1 MQNRTD
7 LALELKEEKN
17 IGSAESGII
26 VKTRID
32 TANHIK
38 ETKIIIKNKK
48 GEISLGKP
56 KGSYITIEAKN
67 LSSNDGSFHKE
78 MSEALFLNL
87 KEMLGK
93 RKKILIAGLGN
104 ANVTADSLGPK
115 VVNNLCITRHL
126 EREGIGEYQY
136 ELSAIAPGVMAQTG
150 IETSEILESLAAKI
164 RPDVLIAID
173 ALAARSTKRLNR
185 TIQITDTG
193 ISPGSGVGNHRVGLS
208 KENLHV
214 KVIGIGVPTVVD
226 AATIVYDAMSH
237 LLETLEETEQKEFL
251 EEIISPHL
259 HTMFVTPKDVDETVR
274 YLGFTI
280 SEGLNMAFAQQE

>member
-38 ETKIIIKNKK
+38 ETKILIQNKK
-48 GEISLGKP
+48 GERSLGKP
-56 KGSYITIEAKN
+56 KGSYITIEAGD

-78 MSEALFLNL
+78 MSEALYLNL
-87 KEMLGK
+87 RQLLGK

-126 EREGIGEYQY
+126 QKEGIGKYQF

-164 RPDVLIAID
+164 KPDVLIAID
-173 ALAARSTKRLNR
+173 ALAARSSSRLNK
-185 TIQITDTG
+185 TIQISDTG
-193 ISPGSGVGNHRVGLS
+193 IAPGSGVGNHRN
-208 KENLHV
+208 EITEHT
-214 KVIGIGVPTVVD
+214 IGVPVFAIGVPTVISVPAIIHD
-226 AATIVYDAMSH
+226 LFGEQPVENGYENID
-237 LLETLEETEQKEFL
+237 EEF
-251 EEIISPHL
+251 ISMH
-259 HTMFVTPKDVDETVR
+259 VTPKNIDESMKR
-274 YLGFTI
+274 ISYTI
-280 SEGLNMAFAQQE
+280 SEGINHLLHN

>member
-32 TANHIK
+32 IANHIK
-38 ETKIIIKNKK
+38 ETKILIQNKK
-48 GEISLGKP
+48 GERSLGKP
-56 KGSYITIEAKN
+56 KGSYITIEAGD

-87 KEMLGK
+87 RQLLGK

-126 EREGIGEYQY
+126 QKEGIGKYQF

-164 RPDVLIAID
+164 KPDVLIAID
-173 ALAARSTKRLNR
+173 ALAARSSSRLNK
-185 TIQITDTG
+185 TIQISDTG
-193 ISPGSGVGNHRVGLS
+193 IAPGSGVGNHRN
-208 KENLHV
+208 EITEHT
-214 KVIGIGVPTVVD
+214 IGVPVFAIGVPTVISVPAIIHD
-226 AATIVYDAMSH
+226 LFGEQPVENGYENID
-237 LLETLEETEQKEFL
+237 EEF
-251 EEIISPHL
+251 ISMH
-259 HTMFVTPKDVDETVR
+259 VTPKNIDESMKR
-274 YLGFTI
+274 ISYTI
-280 SEGLNMAFAQQE
+280 SEGINHLLHN

>member
-173 ALAARSTKRLNR
+173 ALAARSSSRLNK
-185 TIQITDTG
+185 TIQISDTG
-193 ISPGSGVGNHRVGLS
+193 ISPGSGVGNHRS
-208 KENLHV
+208 EITEHT
-214 KVIGIGVPTVVD
+214 IGVPVFAIGVPTVISVPAIIHD
-226 AATIVYDAMSH
+226 LFGRRS
-237 LLETLEETEQKEFL
+237 LEKEYKNMDEEF
-251 EEIISPHL
+251 ISMHI
-259 HTMFVTPKDVDETVR
+259 TPKNIDESMKR
-274 YLGFTI
+274 ISYTI
-280 SEGLNMAFAQQE
+280 SEGINHLLHN

>member
-173 ALAARSTKRLNR
+173 ALAARSSSRLNK
-185 TIQITDTG
+185 TIQISDTG
-193 ISPGSGVGNHRVGLS
+193 ISPGSGVGNHRS
-208 KENLHV
+208 EITEHT
-214 KVIGIGVPTVVD
+214 IGVPVFAIVVPTVISVPAIIHD
-226 AATIVYDAMSH
+226 LFGRRS
-237 LLETLEETEQKEFL
+237 LEKEYKNMDEEF
-251 EEIISPHL
+251 ISMH
-259 HTMFVTPKDVDETVR
+259 VTPKNIDESMKR
-274 YLGFTI
+274 ISYTI
-280 SEGLNMAFAQQE
+280 SEGINHLLHN

>member
-1 MQNRTD
+1 MIN
-7 LALELKEEKN
+7 
-17 IGSAESGII
+17 
-26 VKTRID
+26 

-173 ALAARSTKRLNR
+173 ALAARSSSRLNK
-185 TIQITDTG
+185 TIQISDTG
-193 ISPGSGVGNHRVGLS
+193 ISPGSGVGNHRS
-208 KENLHV
+208 EITEHT
-214 KVIGIGVPTVVD
+214 IGVPVFAIGVPTVISVPAIIHD
-226 AATIVYDAMSH
+226 LFGRRS
-237 LLETLEETEQKEFL
+237 LEKEYENMDEEF
-251 EEIISPHL
+251 ISMH
-259 HTMFVTPKDVDETVR
+259 VTPKNIDESMKR
-274 YLGFTI
+274 ISYTI
-280 SEGLNMAFAQQE
+280 SEGINHLLHN

>member
-32 TANHIK
+32 TTNHIK
-38 ETKIIIKNKK
+38 ETKILIQNKK
-48 GEISLGKP
+48 GERSLGKP
-56 KGSYITIEAKN
+56 KGSYITIEAGD

-87 KEMLGK
+87 RQLLGK

-126 EREGIGEYQY
+126 QKEGIGKYQF

-164 RPDVLIAID
+164 KPDVLIAID
-173 ALAARSTKRLNR
+173 ALAARSSSRLNK
-185 TIQITDTG
+185 TIQISDTG
-193 ISPGSGVGNHRVGLS
+193 IAPGSGVGNHRN
-208 KENLHV
+208 EITEHT
-214 KVIGIGVPTVVD
+214 IGVPVFAIGVPTVISVPAIIHD
-226 AATIVYDAMSH
+226 LFGEQPVENEYENID
-237 LLETLEETEQKEFL
+237 EEF
-251 EEIISPHL
+251 ISMH
-259 HTMFVTPKDVDETVR
+259 VTPKNIDESMKR
-274 YLGFTI
+274 ISYTI
-280 SEGLNMAFAQQE
+280 SEGINHLLHN

>member
-173 ALAARSTKRLNR
+173 ALAARSSSRLNK
-185 TIQITDTG
+185 TIQISDTG
-193 ISPGSGVGNHRVGLS
+193 ISPGSGVGNHRS
-208 KENLHV
+208 EITEHT
-214 KVIGIGVPTVVD
+214 IGAPVFAIGVPTVISVPAIIHD
-226 AATIVYDAMSH
+226 LFGRRS
-237 LLETLEETEQKEFL
+237 LEKEYENMDEEF
-251 EEIISPHL
+251 ISMH
-259 HTMFVTPKDVDETVR
+259 VTPKNIDESMKR
-274 YLGFTI
+274 ISYTI
-280 SEGLNMAFAQQE
+280 SEGINHLLHN

>member
-1 MQNRTD
+1 
-7 LALELKEEKN
+7 
-17 IGSAESGII
+17 
-26 VKTRID
+26 
-32 TANHIK
+32 
-38 ETKIIIKNKK
+38 
-48 GEISLGKP
+48 
-56 KGSYITIEAKN
+56 
-67 LSSNDGSFHKE
+67 

-173 ALAARSTKRLNR
+173 ALAARSSSRLNK
-185 TIQITDTG
+185 TIQISDTG
-193 ISPGSGVGNHRVGLS
+193 ISPGSGVGIIHDLFGRRSLE
-208 KENLHV
+208 KEYENM
-214 KVIGIGVPTVVD
+214 D
-226 AATIVYDAMSH
+226 
-237 LLETLEETEQKEFL
+237 EEF
-251 EEIISPHL
+251 ISMH
-259 HTMFVTPKDVDETVR
+259 VTPKNIDESMKR
-274 YLGFTI
+274 ISYTI
-280 SEGLNMAFAQQE
+280 SEGINHLLHN

>member
-17 IGSAESGII
+17 IGSTESGIV

-48 GEISLGKP
+48 GEMSLGKP
-56 KGSYITIEAKN
+56 KGSYITIEAKD

-93 RKKILIAGLGN
+93 RKRILIAGLGN

-126 EREGIGEYQY
+126 KKEGIGKYQF

-164 RPDVLIAID
+164 KPDVLIAID
-173 ALAARSTKRLNR
+173 ALAARSSSRLNK
-185 TIQITDTG
+185 TIQISDTG
-193 ISPGSGVGNHRVGLS
+193 IAPGSGVGNHRN
-208 KENLHV
+208 EITEHT
-214 KVIGIGVPTVVD
+214 IGVPVFAIGVPTVISVPAIIHDLIGEESLNNKYENVD
-226 AATIVYDAMSH
+226 
-237 LLETLEETEQKEFL
+237 EEF
-251 EEIISPHL
+251 ISMH
-259 HTMFVTPKDVDETVR
+259 VTPKNIDESMKR
-274 YLGFTI
+274 ISYTI
-280 SEGLNMAFAQQE
+280 SEGINHLLHN

>member
-32 TANHIK
+32 TAKHIK
-38 ETKIIIKNKK
+38 ETKILIQNKK
-48 GEISLGKP
+48 GERSLGKP
-56 KGSYITIEAKN
+56 KGSYITIEAGD

-87 KEMLGK
+87 RQLLGR

-126 EREGIGEYQY
+126 QKEGIGKYQF

-164 RPDVLIAID
+164 KPDVLIAID
-173 ALAARSTKRLNR
+173 ALAARSSSRLNK
-185 TIQITDTG
+185 TIQISDTG
-193 ISPGSGVGNHRVGLS
+193 IAPGSGVGNHRN
-208 KENLHV
+208 EITEHT
-214 KVIGIGVPTVVD
+214 IGVPVFAIGVPTVISVPAIIHD
-226 AATIVYDAMSH
+226 LFGEQPVENGYENID
-237 LLETLEETEQKEFL
+237 EEF
-251 EEIISPHL
+251 ISMH
-259 HTMFVTPKDVDETVR
+259 VTPKNIDESMKR
-274 YLGFTI
+274 ISYTI
-280 SEGLNMAFAQQE
+280 SEGINHLLHN

>member
-173 ALAARSTKRLNR
+173 ALAARSSSRLNK
-185 TIQITDTG
+185 TIQISDTG
-193 ISPGSGVGNHRVGLS
+193 IAPGSGVGNHRN
-208 KENLHV
+208 EITQHT
-214 KVIGIGVPTVVD
+214 IGVPVLAIGVPTVISVPAIIHD
-226 AATIVYDAMSH
+226 VFGEKS
-237 LLETLEETEQKEFL
+237 LENVSENIDEEF
-251 EEIISPHL
+251 ISMH
-259 HTMFVTPKDVDETVR
+259 VTPKNIDESMKR
-274 YLGFTI
+274 ISYTI
-280 SEGLNMAFAQQE
+280 SEGINHLLHN

>member
-38 ETKIIIKNKK
+38 ETKILIQNKK
-48 GEISLGKP
+48 GERSLGKP
-56 KGSYITIEAKN
+56 KGSYITIEAGD

-87 KEMLGK
+87 RQLLGK

-126 EREGIGEYQY
+126 QKEGIGKYQL

-164 RPDVLIAID
+164 KPDVLIAID
-173 ALAARSTKRLNR
+173 ALAARSSSRLNK
-185 TIQITDTG
+185 TIQISDTG
-193 ISPGSGVGNHRVGLS
+193 IAPGSGVGNHRN
-208 KENLHV
+208 EITEHT
-214 KVIGIGVPTVVD
+214 IGVPVFAIGVPTVISVPAIIHD
-226 AATIVYDAMSH
+226 LFGEQPVENGYENID
-237 LLETLEETEQKEFL
+237 EEF
-251 EEIISPHL
+251 ISMH
-259 HTMFVTPKDVDETVR
+259 VTPKNIDESMKR
-274 YLGFTI
+274 ISYTI
-280 SEGLNMAFAQQE
+280 SEGINHLLHN

>member
-38 ETKIIIKNKK
+38 ETKILIQNKK
-48 GEISLGKP
+48 GERSLGKP
-56 KGSYITIEAKN
+56 KGSYITIEAGD

-87 KEMLGK
+87 RQLLGK

-126 EREGIGEYQY
+126 QKEGIGKYQF

-164 RPDVLIAID
+164 KPDVLIAID
-173 ALAARSTKRLNR
+173 ALAARSSSRLNK
-185 TIQITDTG
+185 TIQISDTG
-193 ISPGSGVGNHRVGLS
+193 IAPGSGVGNHRN
-208 KENLHV
+208 EITEHT
-214 KVIGIGVPTVVD
+214 IGVPVFAIGVPTVISVPAIIHD
-226 AATIVYDAMSH
+226 LFGEQPVGNGYENID
-237 LLETLEETEQKEFL
+237 EEF
-251 EEIISPHL
+251 ISMH
-259 HTMFVTPKDVDETVR
+259 VTPKNIDESMKR
-274 YLGFTI
+274 ISYTI
-280 SEGLNMAFAQQE
+280 SEGINHLLHN

>member
-17 IGSAESGII
+17 LGSTQSGIV

-32 TANHIK
+32 TTNHIK

-48 GEISLGKP
+48 GEESLGKP
-56 KGSYITIEAKN
+56 KGNYITIEAKD

-87 KEMLGK
+87 KEMLGQK
-93 RKKILIAGLGN
+93 RKILIAGLGN

-126 EREGIGEYQY
+126 AREGVGKYRF

-150 IETSEILESLAAKI
+150 IETSEILESLVTKI

-173 ALAARSTKRLNR
+173 ALAARSSSRLNK
-185 TIQITDTG
+185 TIQISDTG
-193 ISPGSGVGNHRVGLS
+193 IAPGSGVGNHRNEIT
-208 KENLHV
+208 KHT
-214 KVIGIGVPTVVD
+214 IGIPVLAIGVPTVISVPAIIHD
-226 AATIVYDAMSH
+226 LFGERSIENINDD
-237 LLETLEETEQKEFL
+237 LDEEF
-251 EEIISPHL
+251 ISMH
-259 HTMFVTPKDVDETVR
+259 VTPKNIDESMKR
-274 YLGFTI
+274 ISYTI
-280 SEGLNMAFAQQE
+280 SEGINHLLHN

>member
-17 IGSAESGII
+17 IGSAQSGII

-32 TANHIK
+32 TTNHIK

-173 ALAARSTKRLNR
+173 ALAARSSSRLNK
-185 TIQITDTG
+185 TIQISDTG
-193 ISPGSGVGNHRVGLS
+193 IAPGSGVGNHRN
-208 KENLHV
+208 EITQHT
-214 KVIGIGVPTVVD
+214 IGVPVLAIGVPTVISVPAIIHD
-226 AATIVYDAMSH
+226 LFGRRS
-237 LLETLEETEQKEFL
+237 LEKEYKNMDEEF
-251 EEIISPHL
+251 ISMH
-259 HTMFVTPKDVDETVR
+259 VTPKNIDESMKR
-274 YLGFTI
+274 ISYTI
-280 SEGLNMAFAQQE
+280 SEGINHLLHN

>member
-173 ALAARSTKRLNR
+173 ALAARSSSRLNK
-185 TIQITDTG
+185 TIQISDTG
-193 ISPGSGVGNHRVGLS
+193 ISPGSGVGNHRS
-208 KENLHV
+208 EITEHT
-214 KVIGIGVPTVVD
+214 IGVPVFSIGVPTVISVPAIIHD
-226 AATIVYDAMSH
+226 LFGRRS
-237 LLETLEETEQKEFL
+237 LEKEYENMDEEF
-251 EEIISPHL
+251 ISMH
-259 HTMFVTPKDVDETVR
+259 VTPKNIDESMKR
-274 YLGFTI
+274 ISYTI
-280 SEGLNMAFAQQE
+280 SEGINHLLHN

>member
-38 ETKIIIKNKK
+38 ETKILIQNKK
-48 GEISLGKP
+48 GERSLGKP
-56 KGSYITIEAKN
+56 KGSYITIEAGD

-87 KEMLGK
+87 RQLLGK

-126 EREGIGEYQY
+126 QKEGIGKYQF

-164 RPDVLIAID
+164 KPDVLIAID
-173 ALAARSTKRLNR
+173 ALAARSSSRLNK
-185 TIQITDTG
+185 TIQISDTG
-193 ISPGSGVGNHRVGLS
+193 IAPGSGVGNHRN
-208 KENLHV
+208 EITEHT
-214 KVIGIGVPTVVD
+214 IGVPVFAIGVPTVISVPAIIHD
-226 AATIVYDAMSH
+226 LFGEQPVENGYENID
-237 LLETLEETEQKEFL
+237 EEF
-251 EEIISPHL
+251 ISMH
-259 HTMFVTPKDVDETVR
+259 VTPKNIDESMKR
-274 YLGFTI
+274 NSYTI
-280 SEGLNMAFAQQE
+280 SEGINHLLHN

>member
-38 ETKIIIKNKK
+38 ETKILIQNKK
-48 GEISLGKP
+48 GERSLGKP
-56 KGSYITIEAKN
+56 KGRYITIEAGD

-87 KEMLGK
+87 RQLLGK

-126 EREGIGEYQY
+126 QKEGIGKYQF

-164 RPDVLIAID
+164 KPDVLIAID
-173 ALAARSTKRLNR
+173 ALAARSSSRLNK
-185 TIQITDTG
+185 TIQISDTG
-193 ISPGSGVGNHRVGLS
+193 IAPGSGVGNHRN
-208 KENLHV
+208 EITEHT
-214 KVIGIGVPTVVD
+214 IGVPVFAIGVPTVISVPAIIHD
-226 AATIVYDAMSH
+226 LFGEQPVENGYENID
-237 LLETLEETEQKEFL
+237 EEF
-251 EEIISPHL
+251 ISMH
-259 HTMFVTPKDVDETVR
+259 VTPKNIDESMKR
-274 YLGFTI
+274 ISYTI
-280 SEGLNMAFAQQE
+280 SEGINHLLHN

>member
-17 IGSAESGII
+17 FGSTQSGIV

-48 GEISLGKP
+48 GEEAIGKP
-56 KGSYITIEAKN
+56 KGNYITIEAKD

-87 KEMLGK
+87 KEMLGAK
-93 RKKILIAGLGN
+93 KKILIAGLGN
-104 ANVTADSLGPK
+104 SNVTADSLGPK

-126 EREGIGEYQY
+126 IKDQVLKYQF

-150 IETSEILESLAAKI
+150 IETSEILESLVAKI
-164 RPDVLIAID
+164 KPDVLIAID
-173 ALAARSTKRLNR
+173 ALAARSSSRLNK
-185 TIQITDTG
+185 TIQISDTG
-193 ISPGSGVGNHRVGLS
+193 IAPGSGVGNHRNEIT
-208 KENLHV
+208 KHT
-214 KVIGIGVPTVVD
+214 IGIPVFAIGVPTVISVPAIIHD
-226 AATIVYDAMSH
+226 ILGERSLNNIDHALD
-237 LLETLEETEQKEFL
+237 EEF
-251 EEIISPHL
+251 IFMH
-259 HTMFVTPKDVDETVR
+259 VTPKNIDESMKR
-274 YLGFTI
+274 ISYTI
-280 SEGLNMAFAQQE
+280 SEGINHLLHN

>member
-32 TANHIK
+32 SANHIK
-38 ETKIIIKNKK
+38 ETKILIQNKK
-48 GEISLGKP
+48 GERSLGKP
-56 KGSYITIEAKN
+56 KGSYITIEAGD

-87 KEMLGK
+87 RQLLGK

-126 EREGIGEYQY
+126 QKEGIGKYQF

-164 RPDVLIAID
+164 KPDVLIAID
-173 ALAARSTKRLNR
+173 ALAARSSSRLNK
-185 TIQITDTG
+185 TIQISDTG
-193 ISPGSGVGNHRVGLS
+193 IAPGSGVGNHRN
-208 KENLHV
+208 EITEHT
-214 KVIGIGVPTVVD
+214 IGVPVFAIGVPTVISVPAIIHD
-226 AATIVYDAMSH
+226 LFGEQPVENGYENID
-237 LLETLEETEQKEFL
+237 EEF
-251 EEIISPHL
+251 ISMH
-259 HTMFVTPKDVDETVR
+259 VTPKNIDESMKR
-274 YLGFTI
+274 ISYTI
-280 SEGLNMAFAQQE
+280 SEGINHLLHN

>member
-38 ETKIIIKNKK
+38 ETKILIQNKK
-48 GEISLGKP
+48 GERSLGKP
-56 KGSYITIEAKN
+56 KGSYITIEAGD

-87 KEMLGK
+87 RQLLGK

-115 VVNNLCITRHL
+115 VVNNFCITRHL
-126 EREGIGEYQY
+126 QKEGIGKYQF

-164 RPDVLIAID
+164 KPDVLIAID
-173 ALAARSTKRLNR
+173 ALAARSSSRLNK
-185 TIQITDTG
+185 TIQISDTG
-193 ISPGSGVGNHRVGLS
+193 IAPGSGVGNHRN
-208 KENLHV
+208 EITEHT
-214 KVIGIGVPTVVD
+214 IGVPVFAIGVPTVISVPAIIHD
-226 AATIVYDAMSH
+226 LFGEQPVENGYENID
-237 LLETLEETEQKEFL
+237 EEF
-251 EEIISPHL
+251 ISMH
-259 HTMFVTPKDVDETVR
+259 VTPKNIDESMKR
-274 YLGFTI
+274 ISYTI
-280 SEGLNMAFAQQE
+280 SEGINHLLHN